1 MKMSEF
7 YIGQNITA
15 DLGQIGP
22 SVLTVV
28 AIDSKGFRLKLRHW
42 NNKETV
48 FNKDGIEH
56 IMMRKF
62 I

>member
-7 YIGQNITA
+7 YIGQEITA
-15 DLGQIGP
+15 DLGKIGP
-22 SVLTVV
+22 SVLKVV
-28 AIDSKGFRLKLRHW
+28 AIDSKGFRLKLQHYT
-42 NNKETV
+42 NKETV

-62 I
+62 V